1 MLNRCLGQ
9 FYLHF
14 LRHSS
19 PLLLHCFY
27 HACANQVSVYV
38 CVCGS
43 LIVPACVNTAPA
55 GVCLCLNRK
64 ILFFHFFSEK
74 VEEEKGISE
83 EPNQPI
89 TKQIIRLG
97 GLRGVRQGCYY
108 TGKKKFLF
116 WIATQRPITIHKQ
129 TKTTLYT
136 NDPVWVC
143 VCVWKDGKK

>member
-1 MLNRCLGQ
+1 MFGAVLPSFSEPFLPPPSSLFLSCMCQSSLSVCVRMWIFDCASMCQHCTSRC
-9 FYLHF
+9 
-14 LRHSS
+14 
-19 PLLLHCFY
+19 
-27 HACANQVSVYV
+27 VSVFEQE
-38 CVCGS
+38 
-43 LIVPACVNTAPA
+43 NT
-55 GVCLCLNRK
+55 
-64 ILFFHFFSEK
+64 FFSFFSEK
-74 VEEEKGISE
+74 VEGKKGISE

-108 TGKKKFLF
+108 TGKKKFFF